1 MMLMDSV
8 KKYFK
13 ETNVALVE
21 KFVPY
26 YCSSIACHLANLENK
41 EREFFI
47 RQGSVSD
54 LRLHIFFVAPPGF
67 SKSLILKKFL
77 KGSYSALGK
86 SEIGVGFEG
95 LMTEASYTGT
105 VEDGKKIK
113 GAAWEHR
120 KSILGV
126 DEFSVLTDTMKMEY
140 GKSLDKALLT
150 SLDDGLLTKRLRGG
164 KVTYETNLTL
174 WCGSQPLRFDLSSG
188 LGRRFFFIYFIPT
201 KKEEAK
207 IKTMNRKDNQSLPNP
222 ITLNQIAEDIELLRA
237 NISKIK
243 SISISEDIYELLD
256 ELKIPHYEEVIYNR
270 MAIGY
275 TLASNYNI
283 NPHLTVP
290 LTDKLED
297 MIIKEASWRSEIKK
311 GPEISQVVNILEDRG
326 VMQLT
331 DLKDKLTNFGLSYK
345 QATRALSELNSSGV
359 IRISKDKSMGNRSNS
374 RMVTLSDVA

>member
-1 MMLMDSV
+1 MDSV
-8 KKYFK
+8 KKYFE
-13 ETNVALVE
+13 ETNVALVD
-21 KFVPY
+21 KFVPF
-26 YCSSIACHLANLENK
+26 YCSSVACHLANLENK
-41 EREFFI
+41 EREFYI

-77 KGSYSALGK
+77 KGTYSAMGK
-86 SEIGVGFEG
+86 SNIEVGFEG

-105 VEDGKKIK
+105 VEDGKKIR
-113 GAAWEHR
+113 GAAWDHR

-164 KVTYETNLTL
+164 KVSYETNLSL

-201 KKEEAK
+201 KKEEEK
-207 IKTMNRKDNQSLPNP
+207 IKNMNRKDNQSLPNP
-222 ITLNQIAEDIELLRA
+222 ATLNQIAEDVELLQA
-237 NISKIK
+237 NISKIE
-243 SISISEDIYELLD
+243 SITISDEIYDLLD
-256 ELKIPHYEEVIYNR
+256 KLKTPHYEEVIYNR
-270 MAIGY
+270 MSIGY
-275 TLASNYNI
+275 TLATTHSVNT
-283 NPHLTVP
+283 HLTIQ
-290 LTDKLED
+290 LTDELED
-297 MIIKEASWRSEIKK
+297 MIRKEASWREEIKK

-326 VMQLT
+326 IMKLT
-331 DLKDKLTNFGLSYK
+331 NLKNKLTNFGLSYK

-359 IRISKDKSMGNRSNS
+359 IRITKDSSSGKRASN
-374 RMVTLSDVA
+374 RMVTLSNVA